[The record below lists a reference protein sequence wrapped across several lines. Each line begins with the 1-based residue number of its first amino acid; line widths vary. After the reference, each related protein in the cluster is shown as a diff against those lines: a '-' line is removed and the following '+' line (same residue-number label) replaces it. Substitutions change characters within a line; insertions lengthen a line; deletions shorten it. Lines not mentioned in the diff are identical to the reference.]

1 MTISR
6 DFQFCPFLPNFIIF
20 IYLQVGLL
28 SDGKQGNKARIID
41 NHSSDDEMGH
51 PQGASNFATPT
62 KAGGGLNGIHKGMN
76 VFDYIDMHASKTPAF
91 HNFIYTLDTQ
101 NPILRPFSNVSDL
114 RIWDY
119 YLGEELKH
127 GPSYDYEL
135 VISDLEQ
142 DEELFGNVDSMTSAV
157 SDGRENVIGGYD
169 CVSRNDPDSC
179 SYLLSEIAQL
189 EQELGYLPR
198 GWKYHWQNLEIPP
211 PVPPRESTSA
221 PIVQTTPSL
230 YAKQHGRT
238 MHKKSTMELI
248 LRYFS
253 RTYFEKKLAE

>member
-6 DFQFCPFLPNFIIF
+6 DFQFCPFLPNYSIF

-253 RTYFEKKLAE
+253 RTYFEKLAD